1 MELNEGAAGGEG
13 AGAAAGFGGAADLL
27 GGAVAAGSSAGAA
40 AGGEGAG
47 AEGGAAGAAA
57 GEAGAADAEWLAGL
71 SAETEGDKASLRDW
85 AKAAGVKDL
94 NGLAKIARDNQ
105 AALRDSGRVKIPG
118 EGASA
123 EEVSAWRTA
132 IGVPETV
139 EGYSLPQLQAEDG
152 TVVPLDKGLIG
163 ALLPKALERGVPASI
178 MNGLAED
185 FVQLQLDAYAT
196 EDAKQISDAKAWLSQ
211 QGEQAKAK
219 EAAVDQAGRALGLS
233 KDDMIAIRGA
243 LGGARAM
250 EILSRLGEGMA
261 EDRMIDGGSG
271 RFSISGREAQA
282 EIDQMIAKGRTDRS
296 YAEKVRMQGTPE
308 NERWNRLQG
317 QAAAWAAQQQSAA

>member
-27 GGAVAAGSSAGAA
+27 GGAVAAAGAGGAA
-40 AGGEGAG
+40 ASGEGAG

-57 GEAGAADAEWLAGL
+57 GEGGAADAEWLAGL

-118 EGASA
+118 DGASA
-123 EEVSAWRTA
+123 EEVSAWRSA

-163 ALLPKALERGVPASI
+163 ALLPKALERGVPSAL
-178 MNGLAED
+178 MNGLVED
-185 FVQLQLDAYAT
+185 FVQLQLDAVAKD
-196 EDAKQISDAKAWLSQ
+196 DADQKSAAQAWVTQ
-211 QGEQAKAK
+211 QGDQASAK
-219 EAAVDQAGRALGLS
+219 LAAVDAAGRALGLQREE
-233 KDDMIAIRGA
+233 MIALRGA
-243 LGGARAM
+243 LGSGRALD
-250 EILSRLGEGMA
+250 ILSKLGEGMA
-261 EDRMIDGGSG
+261 EDVMITGGQG
-271 RFSISGREAQA
+271 RFSVTGREAQA
-282 EIDQMIAKGRTDRS
+282 EINQMIAKGKTDRS
-296 YAEKVRMQGTPE
+296 YALKVRTAGTPE

-317 QAAAWAAQQQSAA
+317 QAGAWAAQQESAA